1 MRCEKFFA
9 ETTARDSEGRYIVR
23 LPFSTEEPD
32 LKVVNT
38 KRIAEK
44 RLKLLVSKL
53 GKADEMKAK
62 YTEDLEE
69 YLQLGHM
76 EMIKTTQVRIVFDA
90 SCKSDNGVSL
100 NDLLMVGPTLQ
111 PELRHLLIR
120 WRQHRICLSA
130 DFVKMYRQVKVASED
145 VDFQRILWKED
156 ELSTKTE
163 EFKIVRVTFESAS
176 APYLAVKLLQQM
188 AHDEGASFPVVAE
201 KVINDFYIDDL
212 LTGCENMET
221 AMQLYKEIN
230 SLLQKGG
237 FKLQKWSINCGE
249 LLDKIRENAEGLGK
263 EEGLK
268 LKMNEVMKLLRLTW
282 NRRTDAFQYTVTL
295 LQLMAPV
302 TKRTIISDIS
312 RSFDPLGWVAP
323 SVMIV
328 IIIIINNK

>member
-1 MRCEKFFA
+1 
-9 ETTARDSEGRYIVR
+9 
-23 LPFSTEEPD
+23 
-32 LKVVNT
+32 
-38 KRIAEK
+38 
-44 RLKLLVSKL
+44 
-53 GKADEMKAK
+53 
-62 YTEDLEE
+62 
-69 YLQLGHM
+69 
-76 EMIKTTQVRIVFDA
+76 
-90 SCKSDNGVSL
+90 
-100 NDLLMVGPTLQ
+100 MVGPTLQ

-176 APYLAVKLLQQM
+176 DPYLAVKLLQQM

-201 KVINDFYIDDL
+201 KVINDFYMDDL